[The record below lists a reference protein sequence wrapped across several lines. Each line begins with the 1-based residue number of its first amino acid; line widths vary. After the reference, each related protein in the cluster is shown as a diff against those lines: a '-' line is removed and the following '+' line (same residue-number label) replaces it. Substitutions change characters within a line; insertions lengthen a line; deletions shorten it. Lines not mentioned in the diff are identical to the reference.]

1 MGRWE
6 NGRTKEESRE
16 QSRKVGKRQKLGKVG
31 NDRRKPKAG
40 RWGRWENGRTK
51 WTGGLVDW
59 WTGGLAVW
67 WSGGMEDGRWSG
79 GLVDWR
85 SGRLA
90 VWKTGGGLV
99 VWSGGLEDG
108 RWETAGVP
116 VDWWSVTQPA
126 TNVGKVEAATNT

>member
-59 WTGGLAVW
+59 WSGGLVVWRSGGLAVW
-67 WSGGMEDGRWSG
+67 KTAG
-79 GLVDWR
+79 GLVGW
-85 SGRLA
+85 
-90 VWKTGGGLV
+90 WTGGLV
-99 VWSGGLEDG
+99 VWRSGRRE
-108 RWETAGVP
+108 
-116 VDWWSVTQPA
+116 VDW
-126 TNVGKVEAATNT
+126 